1 MKRNSF
7 KMKILKLILKKIKV
21 MHNEWASLILTERKW
36 TAYGYFVDMQ
46 SNDTNHMRPK
56 IEFGLIQL
64 GKPSVS
70 FICKSI
76 A

>member
-1 MKRNSF
+1 
-7 KMKILKLILKKIKV
+7 

-56 IEFGLIQL
+56 IKF
-64 GKPSVS
+64 
-70 FICKSI
+70 
-76 A
+76 